1 MTEEQTPVEET
12 LPEAVVSKKKG
23 LSLIW
28 IVPLVAFCI
37 GVGLVYTALT
47 EKGPQVTITFASAD
61 GLEAGKTKVKYK
73 DVTIGKVESV
83 ELNDDFSEV
92 IATVRLTRE
101 ADEFLSENTRFW
113 IVRPRMHGAT
123 VSGLET
129 LLSGAYVA
137 VDPGVK
143 GEEQYEFI
151 GLESPP
157 LVTGNAKGKL
167 FTLKAKELG
176 SLDYGSPVYYRDI
189 SVGQVVGYGLQ
200 KGGKGVDIQVFVD
213 APYDTYVTDTSRFW
227 VASGLDMEL
236 DAEGIRVDTE
246 SIVSILVGGVAF
258 TNPDYLGTAPV
269 ADAGDIFR
277 LYDTRKLA
285 MTEEFIEKE
294 YFVLKFSQAVR
305 GLDVGAPVEFKGF
318 PIGRV
323 VDIGI
328 EFDWKSKEVLV
339 PVRIEVEQERIE
351 RIVSGSTAPAPEESE
366 KMLDV
371 LVQQGLRGQVL
382 PANLL
387 TGKLYVSLDFFAQAE
402 PALVGVTKD
411 GLQEIPTIP
420 TPIEELTKNLS
431 ALLEKLQ
438 KLPVEE
444 IGQNTLD
451 AIKSIKATGDKLE
464 KVAGSED
471 LKIALTATRQAME
484 NANALVQDD
493 SATVVELQRALR
505 DLSDAAK
512 SIRSLADQLERH
524 PESLLQGKRR
534 N

>member
-47 EKGPQVTITFASAD
+47 EKGPRVTITFASAD
-61 GLEAGKTKVKYK
+61 GLDAGKTKVKYK

-200 KGGKGVDIQVFVD
+200 KGGKSVDIQVFVD

-339 PVRIEVEQERIE
+339 PVRIEVEQERI
-351 RIVSGSTAPAPEESE
+351 
-366 KMLDV
+366 
-371 LVQQGLRGQVL
+371 
-382 PANLL
+382 
-387 TGKLYVSLDFFAQAE
+387 
-402 PALVGVTKD
+402 
-411 GLQEIPTIP
+411 
-420 TPIEELTKNLS
+420 
-431 ALLEKLQ
+431 
-438 KLPVEE
+438 
-444 IGQNTLD
+444 
-451 AIKSIKATGDKLE
+451 
-464 KVAGSED
+464 
-471 LKIALTATRQAME
+471 
-484 NANALVQDD
+484 
-493 SATVVELQRALR
+493 
-505 DLSDAAK
+505 
-512 SIRSLADQLERH
+512 
-524 PESLLQGKRR
+524 
-534 N
+534 

>member
-1 MTEEQTPVEET
+1 
-12 LPEAVVSKKKG
+12 
-23 LSLIW
+23 
-28 IVPLVAFCI
+28 
-37 GVGLVYTALT
+37 
-47 EKGPQVTITFASAD
+47 
-61 GLEAGKTKVKYK
+61 
-73 DVTIGKVESV
+73 
-83 ELNDDFSEV
+83 
-92 IATVRLTRE
+92 
-101 ADEFLSENTRFW
+101 
-113 IVRPRMHGAT
+113 
-123 VSGLET
+123 
-129 LLSGAYVA
+129 
-137 VDPGVK
+137 
-143 GEEQYEFI
+143 
-151 GLESPP
+151 
-157 LVTGNAKGKL
+157 
-167 FTLKAKELG
+167 
-176 SLDYGSPVYYRDI
+176 
-189 SVGQVVGYGLQ
+189 
-200 KGGKGVDIQVFVD
+200 
-213 APYDTYVTDTSRFW
+213 YVTDTSRFW
-227 VASGLDMEL
+227 VASVLDMEL